1 MDSCIDC
8 ILDPSG
14 TWQGKKKK
22 ENNQKSLLIEF
33 ADDTKIGG
41 LRNNEEERSE
51 TQSKLNRLVT
61 RWKQRLYGLV
71 QHKHNDLE
79 TKTISFM
86 DLCYFYSVSF
96 QMLNVTFFSF
106 FFF

>member
-1 MDSCIDC
+1 M
-8 ILDPSG
+8 
-14 TWQGKKKK
+14 
-22 ENNQKSLLIEF
+22 LIKF

-51 TQSKLNRLVT
+51 TQSKLNHLVT
-61 RWKQRLYGLV
+61 RWKQRLYALA

-86 DLCYFYSVSF
+86 DLCYFYSAPF
-96 QMLNVTFFSF
+96 LTFNFFSF
-106 FFF
+106 FF